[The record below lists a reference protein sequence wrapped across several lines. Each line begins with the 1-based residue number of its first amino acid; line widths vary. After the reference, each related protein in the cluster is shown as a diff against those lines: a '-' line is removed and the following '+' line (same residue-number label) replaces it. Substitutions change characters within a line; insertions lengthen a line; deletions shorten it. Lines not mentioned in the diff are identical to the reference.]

1 MRSWHFELW
10 LNGSCARANESALA
24 GDKGVSHREE
34 FSFIMTI
41 ACPLCANTNEVLSQP
56 SSISWKQVAC
66 SSCEANLVLVRES
79 SSRITR
85 HPLTSA
91 IRLMSPLS
99 GARPRAAVVRSRL
112 FIALATAL
120 VISILVYLSWEAGLF
135 ESYVPAKPSVLS
147 STALFPAS
155 PRSLPTA
162 DGSVT
167 K

>member
-1 MRSWHFELW
+1 M
-10 LNGSCARANESALA
+10 APALA
-24 GDKGVSHREE
+24 RKNLLWQVAHDASHREE

-41 ACPLCANTNEVLSQP
+41 ACPLCANLNEVLSQP

-79 SSRITR
+79 SSRTPR
-85 HPLTSA
+85 RPLKSP
-91 IRLMSPLS
+91 IRLMSPLP
-99 GARPRAAVVRSRL
+99 GARQRAAIVRSRL
-112 FIALATAL
+112 FIAVATAL
-120 VISILVYLSWEAGLF
+120 VIGILGYLLWEAGFF
-135 ESYVPAKPSVLS
+135 ESYVPAEPSVLP
-147 STALFPAS
+147 STEPFPTS